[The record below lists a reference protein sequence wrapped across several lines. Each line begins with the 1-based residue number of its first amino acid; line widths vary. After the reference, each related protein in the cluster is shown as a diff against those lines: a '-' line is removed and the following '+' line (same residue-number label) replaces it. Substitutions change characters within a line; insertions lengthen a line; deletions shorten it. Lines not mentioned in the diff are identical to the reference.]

1 MDVSIASYWISN
13 IVYITNRRRKPKRGG
28 VMAMYYIV
36 EVLQTQAFDVLIQ
49 TVYMIAIWALITYRL
64 DKLEKIVG
72 K

>member
-1 MDVSIASYWISN
+1 
-13 IVYITNRRRKPKRGG
+13 
-28 VMAMYYIV
+28 MAMYYVI

>member
-1 MDVSIASYWISN
+1 MDVSIASYWISD
-13 IVYITNRRRKPKRGG
+13 IVYITNRRRKPKRGE
-28 VMAMYYIV
+28 VMAMYYVI

-49 TVYMIAIWALITYRL
+49 TVYLIAIWALITYRL